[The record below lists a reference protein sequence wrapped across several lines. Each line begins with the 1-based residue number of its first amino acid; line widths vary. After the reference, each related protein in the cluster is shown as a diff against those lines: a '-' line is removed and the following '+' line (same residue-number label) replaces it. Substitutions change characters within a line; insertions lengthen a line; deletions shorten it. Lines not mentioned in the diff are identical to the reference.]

1 VSGEDGRH
9 AERRHCFGRDRP
21 ILRIY
26 RVGCGGTDQYSTR
39 APWPALRLQS
49 SQMAVIL
56 AAVGAR
62 DITPFDRIAGRPWL
76 VGDGRGFSLANRLRN
91 KG

>member
-1 VSGEDGRH
+1 MLSDVIALGATAICCTSIGW
-9 AERRHCFGRDRP
+9 AVVV
-21 ILRIY
+21 L
-26 RVGCGGTDQYSTR
+26 TSTR
-39 APWPALRLQS
+39 RERLGQRFGFRARRWS
-49 SQMAVIL
+49 VIL